1 MQTVLAFEVRVKKK
15 NGKINSFHFT
25 ANNID
30 HARRRGEKK
39 GRIISIKEVKREKL
53 IGSIQSMNLGEI
65 ISPRKM
71 FGTVPMIT
79 ENMTMSDFFSGNKN
93 KDGGLHDKS
102 GENTEAA
109 YSGRDSSRSFDRR
122 AKGDRRE
129 TQRSDSKEN

>member
-65 ISPRKM
+65 ISPRKI
-71 FGTVPMIT
+71 FGTTPMIT
-79 ENMTMSDFFSGNKN
+79 ENMTMSDFFSNSNKN
-93 KDGGLHDKS
+93 KNGGLHDKS
-102 GENTEAA
+102 NEEAA
-109 YSGRDSSRSFDRR
+109 YSGRDTSRTFDRR
-122 AKGDRRE
+122 TKGDRRE